1 MGVVCRVIC
10 SLSVSNFKRGIISKR
25 FVPQAEEQQRLLAD
39 LTQSSDPERVEA
51 ELARQAVHDEK
62 VALIH
67 SAMLE
72 HQEAK
77 RALEDID
84 K

>member
-1 MGVVCRVIC
+1 M
-10 SLSVSNFKRGIISKR
+10 
-25 FVPQAEEQQRLLAD
+25 AD